1 MEKLA
6 VKPLKGSRK
15 TLLFAKFI
23 YLFQTLVDDGDSH
36 SGCIKISGYM
46 HDAQDIQV
54 EMTLLPFIFYF
65 YFFNQGL

>member
-46 HDAQDIQV
+46 HDA
-54 EMTLLPFIFYF
+54 
-65 YFFNQGL
+65 